1 MTDNKIAN
9 FSSNVKSMFEIHD
22 RIRAI
27 AAEAKIKRDPLK
39 KEVDKLEGNIK
50 SYMTEAS
57 IDVCNYQDERLELK
71 TVVRFGSLTK
81 KSLEAALIAYFQDE
95 EKAQDCFQSIMTF
108 IGSKE
113 LEVLKRLKNRK
124 RKSDAVDDDQQV
136 SKESIGNEKA
146 PELSDED

>member
-1 MTDNKIAN
+1 MTDSKIEN
-9 FSSNVKSMFEIHD
+9 FSTNVKHMFEIQD
-22 RIRAI
+22 RMRAI
-27 AAEAKIKRDPLK
+27 AAEAKLKRDPLK
-39 KEVDKLEGNIK
+39 KQADELEGNIK
-50 SYMTEAS
+50 SYMAEAS

-81 KSLEAALIAYFQDE
+81 KSLEAALVAYFQNE

-124 RKSDAVDDDQQV
+124 RKSKAITEDKAQLN
-136 SKESIGNEKA
+136 ENIEHEKA